1 MPGKHNIFRSHHSL
15 PRSQNRTV
23 DMTQGSIVRH
33 ILTFAFPLLMGNLF
47 QQMYNTVDT
56 WVVGNYVSNEAFS
69 AVGTVGPIINTL
81 IGFFTGLASGAGVVI
96 SQYYGAKQFD
106 KVKLAVHTSIVMTL
120 VLAALF
126 TVLGIALIPTML
138 QLIAMP
144 AAAREEATAYLT
156 IYFSGVIGLMLYNM
170 GAGILR
176 AVGDS
181 KRPFYYLVVCAIA
194 NMVLDL
200 FFVLGLEY
208 IGLKNMG
215 VEGVALATILSQGIS
230 AVLVIVTL
238 LRTDNCVKVEL
249 KALKPH
255 WPTLK
260 KIINVGIPAALQMAI
275 TQFSNIFVQSYINF
289 FQTDCM
295 SGWTA
300 YAKVDQILF
309 LPMQSISLAATTF
322 VGQNLGCNQVSRA
335 KAGVKWALILA
346 LAATTIVLI
355 PILLFA
361 TELVTFLNSKPEVVT
376 YGSMFIRWLSPC
388 YLLCVFNQIYA
399 SALRGAGNSKAPMI
413 IMLSCFVGFRQLY
426 LLIMSNVWNEILPIA
441 MGYPAGWLVCSIV
454 TTIYYHRA
462 DLGKNRLVDNHPTK

>member
-1 MPGKHNIFRSHHSL
+1 MPGRRGNSNLSRN
-15 PRSQNRTV
+15 QNRTV

-33 ILTFAFPLLMGNLF
+33 ILNFAFPLLMGNLF

-126 TVLGIALIPTML
+126 TVLGIVLIPTML

-144 AAAREEATAYLT
+144 DAAKEEATAYLT

-170 GAGILR
+170 GSGILR

-181 KRPFYYLVVCAIA
+181 KRPFYFLVACAIA
-194 NMVLDL
+194 NMILDL

-208 IGLKNMG
+208 IGLQNMG

-230 AVLVIVTL
+230 ATLVVITL

-249 KALKPH
+249 RALKPH
-255 WPTLK
+255 SETLK
-260 KIINVGIPAALQMAI
+260 KIIRVGIPAAIQMAI

-289 FQTDCM
+289 FQTDVM

-300 YAKVDQILF
+300 YTKVDQILF
-309 LPMQSISLAATTF
+309 LPMQSISLASSTF
-322 VGQNLGCNQVSRA
+322 VGQNLGCNQVDRA
-335 KAGVKWALILA
+335 KAGVKWSLILA
-346 LAATTIVLI
+346 LAATAIVMT
-355 PILLFA
+355 PILLFP
-361 TELVTFLNSKPEVVT
+361 TQLVTFLNSKPEVVA
-376 YGSMFIRWLSPC
+376 YGTMFICWLSPC

-399 SALRGAGNSKAPMI
+399 SALRGAGNSKASMI
-413 IMLSCFVGFRQLY
+413 IMLSSFVAFRQVY
-426 LLIMSNVWNEILPIA
+426 LLIMSHVWNEILPIA
-441 MGYPAGWLVCSIV
+441 MAYPAGWMVCSIV
-454 TTIYYHRA
+454 STIYFHRV
-462 DLGKNRLVDNHPTK
+462 DLGKNRLVDDPAKS